1 MGGHHMRMGARITAV
16 VGVSALVLGVTG
28 IASAAPTAVSAPLTP
43 PPPATLSGPG
53 WTVQEHT
60 VSGTATAYE
69 RVGSWGIDGAWEA
82 KPSTTAGYTTRV
94 VVRRPTDPARFNGT
108 VVVEWLNVS
117 AGFDN
122 SPTLVQA
129 RPELLRG
136 GYAWVGVS
144 AQHLGVDGP
153 AGLKANDPKRYAAL
167 SHPGDS
173 YSYDI
178 FSQVG
183 QDLRAGSSLLG
194 GLTVKRLLAAGQSQS
209 ASRMGTYINAVQ
221 PLAKVY
227 DGFLVQDRTANLA
240 PLFDK
245 DAGVPPAAHIR
256 TDGAGPVL
264 EVQNEGDIV
273 ALRSHTARQ
282 DDTDRFRLWEV
293 AGGAHADEYTLSPQV
308 PSIAT
313 VAGSPCTSRANSAAY
328 HVVVSAA
335 VDALDRW
342 AGGGAVPPT
351 APRIEIA
358 DPTAA
363 DPVARDAHGNAK
375 GGIRLPQLEV
385 PIATIDGQ
393 VNTPPPGA
401 GAVFVSFCRLFGRTT
416 PFSEAKLRALYP
428 THATYVAA
436 VAAAA
441 DRLVAAGFARPADAA
456 DLKAEAVATDVG
468 KRGNVVA
475 WNDGFASG
483 IGESTAPAGG
493 HPAPLGVAGVA
504 PTVTDA
510 GFWVAGR
517 DGGVFSY
524 GDATF
529 LGSLGG
535 RRLNQPIVGI
545 AATPS
550 GRGYWLAAMD
560 GGVFAFG
567 DARYLGGLVGKFSRS
582 PVNAIAANPWGQGYW
597 LVREDGSVTGFGDS
611 KVAAGTTTFDVTV
624 VDIAPTPT
632 GAGYWLLTAT
642 GRVGAFGDAVAR
654 GNGPTHSSGIVSS
667 ASGQGY
673 RILATDGS
681 VTARGDAV
689 PLSGPP
695 RRGQSAVALG

>member
-1 MGGHHMRMGARITAV
+1 MRV
-16 VGVSALVLGVTG
+16 VGRIVAVLGASALVLGVT
-28 IASAAPTAVSAPLTP
+28 AVSSAAPASVSAPITP
-43 PPPATLSGPG
+43 PPPATLTGPG
-53 WTVQEHT
+53 WTVTEHT
-60 VSGTATAYE
+60 VSGTATAYD
-69 RVGSWGIDGAWEA
+69 RAGTWGVDGAWDA
-82 KPSTTAGYTTRV
+82 RPSTTASYTTRV

-108 VVVEWLNVS
+108 VLVEWLNVS

-122 SPTLVQA
+122 SPTLVQS
-129 RPELLRG
+129 RPELLRD

-153 AGLKANDPKRYAAL
+153 AGLKANDPARYAAL

-183 QDLRAGSSLLG
+183 QDLRAGSSLLP
-194 GLTVKRLLAAGQSQS
+194 GLAVKRLLAAGQSQS

-221 PLAKVY
+221 PLAKVF

-245 DAGVPPAAHIR
+245 DTGVPAAAHIR
-256 TDGAGPVL
+256 TDGTAPVI
-264 EVQNEGDIV
+264 EVQNEGDVV

-308 PSIAT
+308 PSIVT

-335 VDALDRW
+335 VAALDRW
-342 AGGGAVPPT
+342 AAGGAAPAT
-351 APRIEIA
+351 APRIELT
-358 DPTAA
+358 DPSAA

-401 GAVFVSFCRLFGRTT
+401 GAVFVSFCRLFGRTI
-416 PFSEAKLRALYP
+416 PFSEATLRALYP
-428 THATYVAA
+428 THAAYVDAFG
-436 VAAAA
+436 AAA
-441 DRLVAAGFARPADAA
+441 DRLVAAGFALPADAA
-456 DLKAEAVATDVG
+456 DLKAEAAGTDIG
-468 KRGNVVA
+468 KAGNIVA

-483 IGESTAPAGG
+483 IGESKAPAGA
-493 HPAPLGVAGVA
+493 HPTPYGVVGVA
-504 PTVTDA
+504 PSASADGYWTVA
-510 GFWVAGR
+510 A

-524 GDATF
+524 GDARF
-529 LGSLGG
+529 FGSLGG
-535 RRLNQPIVGI
+535 RRLAGPIVGI

-550 GRGYWLAAMD
+550 GRGYWLAGAD

-567 DARYLGGLVGKFSRS
+567 DARYLGSLAGSGTHRIVG
-582 PVNAIAANPWGQGYW
+582 IAAHPWGQGFW
-597 LVREDGSVTGFGDS
+597 LVADDGTVKGFGES
-611 KVAAGTTTFDVTV
+611 SVASGPHATSARA
-624 VDIAPTPT
+624 IAATPT
-632 GAGYWLLTAT
+632 GGGYWLLDGA
-642 GRVGAFGDAVAR
+642 GHVLAFGDAVAK
-654 GNGPTHSSGIVSS
+654 GDGPAGSTSIVSS

-673 RILATDGS
+673 RILGPDGS

-689 PLSGPP
+689 RLSGPP
-695 RRGQSAVALG
+695 RRGWVAVGIG